1 MRSVVLLLCAL
12 AVLAAEAI
20 PEPSP
25 SQLVDR
31 SVRYVSGK
39 VITLGDLVDHLQAN
53 RPRQAPTT
61 QAEVAAVWRQALERV
76 TDDTLLLLFAEEK
89 GVQLDRSVIAKRI
102 LQDLKDSGRLATPDE
117 IGRWRD
123 QLERREK
130 IRAALSFFDERSGN
144 VTPDE
149 LVTAYAERR
158 EQFRRPARAH
168 VLQYVLRAA
177 SDEDLAVIADQHAA
191 WFRRIQELPG
201 PLADMAQARLPDL
214 LAVAGD
220 DAAKAELL
228 ATLVT
233 EAAELPD
240 EGLTPAART
249 ARDDA
254 VRLRDRRA
262 ALRSR
267 DDVAARIAALRA
279 ELLAGDEAAF
289 RAAVIRSSEGPRRDE
304 GGDLG
309 WIERGAFTEVFD
321 AAVFSDPVGTVGEPF
336 WVAEACCLTW
346 VVARE
351 DAAQRSFAEV
361 CGELEA
367 SLRRERTDEVFA
379 RATGILRTRATVR
392 DLASIDELLAR

>member
-1 MRSVVLLLCAL
+1 MLRLVVLLLITG
-12 AVLAAEAI
+12 VLAAEAL
-20 PEPSP
+20 PT
-25 SQLVDR
+25 QLIDR
-31 SVRYVSGK
+31 SIRYVSGK

-53 RPRQAPTT
+53 RPRVAPTS
-61 QAEVAAVWRQALERV
+61 QAEVAEVWRLALERV

-89 GVQLDRSVIAKRI
+89 GVQLDRTVIAKRI
-102 LQDLKDSGRLATPDE
+102 LEDLKTSGRLATPDE

-130 IRAALSFFDERSGN
+130 IRAALSFFDQRSGH

-149 LVTAYAERR
+149 LVAAYAERR

-177 SDEDLAVIADQHAA
+177 SDEDLAVSADQHAA
-191 WFRRIQELPG
+191 WFRRIQELTG
-201 PLADMAQARLPDL
+201 PLADLAAARLPDL
-214 LAVAGD
+214 LAVASD
-220 DAAKAELL
+220 DTAKADLL
-228 ATLVT
+228 AEV
-233 EAAELPD
+233 AEHVANLPD
-240 EGLTPAART
+240 DGLNKASRAARDE
-249 ARDDA
+249 AIA
-254 VRLRDRRA
+254 LRDRRA

-267 DDVAARIAALRA
+267 EEVTDRIAALRN
-279 ELLAGDEAAF
+279 ELQAGDEAAF
-289 RAAVIRSSEGPRRDE
+289 RAEVQRTSEGPRRDD

-309 WIERGAFTEVFD
+309 WIERGAFTEAFD
-321 AAVFSDPVGTVGEPF
+321 NAVFSDPVGAVGEPF
-336 WVAEACCLTW
+336 WVGEAYCLTW

-367 SLRRERTDEVFA
+367 SLRRERTDAVYDRAA
-379 RATGILRTRATVR
+379 RILRSRATVR